1 MAGLVIFPARHLTE
15 SVTVQTYGGEGA
27 YGPTYAA
34 EVSTFCQLDAGR
46 RLVRSQ
52 AGDEVVSESTL
63 RLSPDLDPALDI
75 EVMFPPESRVTVR
88 GKESRVI
95 TAKPVLDRGR
105 LVYLEV
111 TLT

>member
-1 MAGLVIFPARHLTE
+1 MIFPARHLTE
-15 SVTVQTYGGEGA
+15 AVTVQSYGGEGA
-27 YGPTYAA
+27 YGPSYGTPAD
-34 EVSTFCQLDAGR
+34 TFCQLDAGR
-46 RLVRSQ
+46 RLVRSST
-52 AGDEVVSESTL
+52 GDEVVSESTL
-63 RLSPDLDPALDI
+63 RLSPDLDPALDL
-75 EVMFPPESRVTVR
+75 EVLFVPESLVKVR